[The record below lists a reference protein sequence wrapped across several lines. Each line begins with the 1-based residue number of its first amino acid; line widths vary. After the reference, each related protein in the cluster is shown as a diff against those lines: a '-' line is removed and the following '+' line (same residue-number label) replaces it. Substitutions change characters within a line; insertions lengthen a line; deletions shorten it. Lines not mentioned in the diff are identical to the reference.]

1 MTPNDPKHSCARLTA
16 AARQVNDPDSRSISA
31 PYGFATRVAALA
43 LEQPAAVG
51 ISALFERFSLR
62 AVGVA
67 GLLAL
72 LSIAVNYPALAG
84 AFNSN
89 ASAEPEFI
97 PSEDAIALLV
107 DLDVSSN

>member
-1 MTPNDPKHSCARLTA
+1 MTPNDPKHPWARLTA
-16 AARQVNDPDSRSISA
+16 AARQVNDPRDTSA
-31 PYGFATRVAALA
+31 PYGFATRIAARAFEPPAALG
-43 LEQPAAVG
+43 VG
-51 ISALFERFSLR
+51 ALFERFSLR

-84 AFNSN
+84 AFSGNS
-89 ASAEPEFI
+89 SAESEFI

-107 DLDVSSN
+107 DLDFSTD